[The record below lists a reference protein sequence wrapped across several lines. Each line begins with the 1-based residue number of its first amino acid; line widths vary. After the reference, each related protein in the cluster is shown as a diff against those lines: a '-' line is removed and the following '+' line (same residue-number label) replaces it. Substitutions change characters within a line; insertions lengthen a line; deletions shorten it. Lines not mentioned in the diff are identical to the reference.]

1 MSKFDL
7 ENYETVDE
15 RIHKFWEM
23 HPAGSIQTD
32 LFSEVRADNRV
43 EWVCKASI
51 KTNRDEGFVVTGWA
65 TEYEGANKFAPTNAP
80 ELAET
85 SAIGRA
91 LANLGLS
98 KVGKRASQEEVAS
111 ARSKEEAPKPVQ
123 EDDPWAKGME
133 LLGDALAATPVPPT
147 DTKYSCSHGVMVY
160 KTGISKK
167 TNKPWAGYFC
177 PDNIQLCDT
186 KWQKVG

>member
-15 RIHKFWEM
+15 RIHKFYEM
-23 HPAGSIQTD
+23 YPDGSISTD
-32 LFSEVRADNRV
+32 LFSEARPDGRL
-43 EWVCKASI
+43 EWICKASLRKQADGVI
-51 KTNRDEGFVVTGWA
+51 VATGWA

-91 LANLGLS
+91 IANLGFS
-98 KVGKRASQEEVAS
+98 KAGKRPSREEMAS
-111 ARSKEEAPKPVQ
+111 ARSQEDAPKKVQ
-123 EDDPWAKGME
+123 EDDPWSKGME
-133 LLGDALAATPVPPT
+133 LLGDALAAAPVMET
-147 DTKYSCSHGVMVY
+147 TYSCSHGVMVY

-167 TNKPWAGYFC
+167 NNKPWAGFFC
-177 PDNIQLCDT
+177 PQDVPLCDT
-186 KWQKVG
+186 KWKKVG

>member
-1 MSKFDL
+1 MSNFL
-7 ENYETVDE
+7 ESYETVDE
-15 RIHKFWEM
+15 RIHKFWQM
-23 HPAGSIQTD
+23 HPNGSIKTD
-32 LFSEVRADNRV
+32 LFSEIRHDNRV
-43 EWVCKASI
+43 EWICKATI
-51 KTNRDEGFVVTGWA
+51 ATDNNKDYVVTGWA

-111 ARSKEEAPKPVQ
+111 ARSKDATPKPVQ
-123 EDDPWAKGME
+123 QDDPWAEGMA
-133 LLGDALAATPVPPT
+133 LLGDALAAAPIPPS
-147 DTKYSCSHGVMVY
+147 DTKYSCSHGAMNY

-177 PDNIQLCDT
+177 PSKVEDCET